1 MTPAEL
7 EAWLIVTRLPGI
19 GPRRFNEILK
29 KFDSPAEY
37 LRCQRPCTQGL
48 GPLVAADLE
57 WAQQANCHILTRQ
70 HKGYP
75 TLLKDIPDPP
85 PVLFVQGQ
93 LKALHTPQVAIV
105 GSRKPTHQG
114 GDHAFEF
121 AALLAATGLTI
132 TSGLAAGIDA
142 RAHEGALL
150 AKGRTIA
157 VMATGPEQR
166 YPAVNTA
173 LAERII
179 ASGALVTE
187 MPVGTKPSPG
197 LFPRRNRII
206 SGLSVGILVVE
217 AGVSSGA
224 LVTANQA
231 LEQNREVMAI
241 PGSVH
246 NPVARGCHSLIR
258 RGAALIETATDV
270 LNALNCPKPL
280 CEPAQLND
288 DQATDK
294 PIDPDLQPVLDAMGH
309 DSVTFDGLVARLGL
323 TPDRL
328 SSMLLN
334 LELLGLVIP
343 TDGGRYERS
352 NQRTGG

>member
-19 GPRRFNEILK
+19 GPYRFNEILK
-29 KFDSPAEY
+29 KFDSPANY
-37 LRCQRPCTQGL
+37 LRRQRPRTQGL

-57 WAQQANCHILTRQ
+57 WAQQPNCHILTRK

-75 TLLKDIPDPP
+75 TLLNAIDDPP
-85 PVLFVQGQ
+85 PLLFVQGQ
-93 LKALHTPQVAIV
+93 LDALHQPQVAIV
-105 GSRKPTHQG
+105 GSRKPTNQG
-114 GDHAFEF
+114 GDNAFEF

-132 TSGLAAGIDA
+132 TSGLATGIDT

-166 YPAVNTA
+166 YPTVNTT

-179 ASGALVTE
+179 ANGALVTE
-187 MPVGTKPSPG
+187 MPVGTKTSPG

-206 SGLSVGILVVE
+206 SGLSAVILVIE
-217 AGVSSGA
+217 AGISSGA
-224 LVTANQA
+224 LGTAKQA
-231 LEQNREVMAI
+231 LEQNREVMAM

-246 NPVARGCHSLIR
+246 NPVARGCHSLIKS
-258 RGAALIETATDV
+258 GASLIETATDV
-270 LNALNCPKPL
+270 LNVLKCRETL
-280 CEPAQLND
+280 CEPAEWND
-288 DQATDK
+288 DQSTAK
-294 PIDPDLQPVLDAMGH
+294 PIDPDLQAVLDAIGH
-309 DSVTFDGLVARLGL
+309 DPVTFDGLVARLGL